1 MRQLDLTK
9 ALKDWTQGIKKW
21 SLWSFLALQEIKRRY
36 RRSTLGPFWITISM
50 TIMIFAMGPLYSQI
64 FKVNLESYFLYLSI
78 GYIVWNLIFNTIN
91 DLTESFLSSEKFIK
105 QIRLPLSIYILKI
118 IYKNF
123 IVFLHNSIVI
133 LFICLIYPPQSY
145 EMIWLLPFGLILLFM
160 NFVWTGVFISF
171 FCTRYRDLNQ
181 LVTNLMQISFFLTP
195 IIWKV
200 SMLDQHQK
208 LTNYNF
214 FYHLINVIRG
224 PIISDPASILS
235 FYILAITSFVGFIL
249 AFIFFA
255 KYRARIS
262 YWI

>member
-105 QIRLPLSIYILKI
+105 QVRLPLSIYILKI

-123 IVFLHNSIVI
+123 IVL
-133 LFICLIYPPQSY
+133 
-145 EMIWLLPFGLILLFM
+145 
-160 NFVWTGVFISF
+160 
-171 FCTRYRDLNQ
+171 
-181 LVTNLMQISFFLTP
+181 
-195 IIWKV
+195 
-200 SMLDQHQK
+200 
-208 LTNYNF
+208 F
-214 FYHLINVIRG
+214 FYNLNVNNTLIQF
-224 PIISDPASILS
+224 S
-235 FYILAITSFVGFIL
+235 FS
-249 AFIFFA
+249 
-255 KYRARIS
+255 KH
-262 YWI
+262 

>member
-1 MRQLDLTK
+1 MRKLDLVK
-9 ALKDWTQGIKKW
+9 AYNDWTQGVKKR
-21 SLWSFLALQEIKRRY
+21 SLWSYLALQEIKRRY

-64 FKVNLESYFLYLSI
+64 FKVNLANYFLYLSI

-105 QIRLPLSIYILKI
+105 QIRLPISIYILKI

-123 IVFLHNSIVI
+123 IVFFHNSLVI
-133 LFICLIYPPQSY
+133 ILIYLIYPPENY
-145 EMIWLLPFGLILLFM
+145 EMIWLLPFGLILLFI
-160 NFVWTGVFISF
+160 NFIWIGVFISF
-171 FCTRYRDLNQ
+171 ICTRYRDLNQ
-181 LVTNLMQISFFLTP
+181 LVTNLLQISFFLTP
-195 IIWKV
+195 ILWKI
-200 SMLDQHQK
+200 SMLDQYQK
-208 LTNYNF
+208 LINFNF
-214 FYHLINVIRG
+214 FYHLINVLRG
-224 PIISDPASILS
+224 PIISDPSSIFS
-235 FYILAITSFVGFIL
+235 FYVLSLTSFVGLIL